1 MIEVRDLHRSFGP
14 RKVLN
19 GVSFSVPRGEVAGFL
34 GQNGAGKTTTMRI
47 LTSFL
52 PPHPG
57 IGEVRVAGL
66 DVRARPADVCR
77 RVGYLPESMPI
88 PPELRVQEYLR
99 FRGRLRGL
107 HGSTLRTRVESVIEL
122 CDLGEAR
129 RRLLGVLSKGFRQRV
144 GLADAL
150 LGEPEVLILDE
161 PTSGLD
167 PQQVVE
173 VRSLIERLRETAT
186 VLLSSHVL
194 GEVEQMCDQIIIL
207 SGGMIRVQESRS
219 GWRDRLARAGTLEV
233 VFRDP
238 TPKAAAALHAL
249 PGVRE
254 VTREDDRWIL
264 RTDRDARESVATL
277 AAEKG
282 WLILELTPR
291 PATLESLFLEVV
303 HEGESK

>member
-1 MIEVRDLHRSFGP
+1 MIEVTDLHRSFGP
-14 RKVLN
+14 RTVLD

-52 PPHPG
+52 PPNPG
-57 IGEVRVAGL
+57 VGSARVAGF
-66 DVRARPADVCR
+66 DVRAQPNEVCR
-77 RVGYLPESMPI
+77 RVGYLPESMPV
-88 PPELRVQEYLR
+88 PPELRVGEYLR
-99 FRGRLRGL
+99 FRGRLKGL
-107 HGSTLRTRVESVIEL
+107 SGSALRSRVEAVIEL
-122 CDLGEAR
+122 CDLGAAR

-150 LGEPEVLILDE
+150 LHEPEVLILDE

-207 SGGMIRVQESRS
+207 SGGKIRVQESRS
-219 GWRDRLARAGTLEV
+219 GWRERLERAGTLEV
-233 VFRDP
+233 LFQKDP
-238 TPKAAAALHAL
+238 PKVQAALRAL

-254 VTREDDRWIL
+254 VTRADDRWVL
-264 RTDRDARESVATL
+264 QSDRDSREAVASL

-282 WLILELTPR
+282 WLILELIPR

-303 HEGESK
+303 HEEGA